1 MQTSQL
7 GRSRSHP
14 HGRWLLTQLGR
25 GGDSACPLPACTL
38 TPWEETDEKTELFWL
53 VTERKL
59 SQHDRSH
66 IFSQTPPQSPPWGAE
81 SYASGGREGT
91 GRPGAAGAL
100 PLPPQ
105 LRLTL
110 ESADA
115 EPGGL
120 SRGPA
125 ITVSFASGVWQGSR
139 AAHGAPG

>member
-14 HGRWLLTQLGR
+14 CGRWLLTQLSQ

-38 TPWEETDEKTELFWL
+38 TPWEEMDEKTELLWL

-59 SQHDRSH
+59 SQRDRSH
-66 IFSQTPPQSPPWGAE
+66 IFSQTSPQSPPWGAE
-81 SYASGGREGT
+81 PYASGGRVRT
-91 GRPGAAGAL
+91 ARPITAGAL

-105 LRLTL
+105 LRLPP
-110 ESADA
+110 ESADT

-120 SRGPA
+120 SRGSA
-125 ITVSFASGVWQGSR
+125 ITISFAFGIWQGS
-139 AAHGAPG
+139 